1 MKKIHKKVMALLLAA
16 LMITSVMDTHVQ
28 AESSTEANNISVVN
42 DGTGDAEEV
51 SDVEKKDMEENK
63 DETEKKEE
71 SDVEE
76 AGRKA
81 AEEAVKGSA
90 DDEEKKDVDTY
101 KSKNEVVEQA
111 SKKAPTEVK
120 SCSNSG
126 VFSDILNFEFADSTW
141 MNAITA
147 VSVNGDT
154 SYTKGSINSF
164 GASGKL
170 WNIGNATGAYGS
182 YTALQIT
189 GFSSSDYPLTVKIKA
204 SGYEDV
210 TMKVVKTTVSYQDIY
225 TATIESS
232 GSGENPDPVVPS
244 EEKDAP
250 VDFKVSSNFGYD
262 FIFEFGTS
270 IAKEWLAA
278 ITGVTVDETAWTQ
291 GSSSY
296 SVWNNQSYY
305 VDMWGS
311 LDDGSQFLLR
321 SPVESMRESAS
332 ISNRFLLYIGS
343 VLIVV
348 SILLIWYFSKRIT
361 DPIRELARL
370 SDRMADLDFDAKYTS
385 GGSNEIGELGENFNR
400 MSEKLESTISELKKA
415 NNSLQKDIEQKD
427 KLEKMRNEFLGN
439 VSHELKTPIALIQGY
454 AEGLKEGVNEDA
466 ESREFYCDVI
476 MDEASKMNQMVKN
489 LLTLNQLEFGDED
502 IVFERFNLTALVKGV
517 LQSMEIMADQAGAK
531 IMLHTEEDIYAW
543 ADEFKVEQVVRNYV
557 SNALN
562 HLDGDRR
569 IWIRIEELGDTVKVT
584 VGNNGEHI
592 PEESLPN
599 LWTKFYKVD
608 KAHTREYGGN
618 GIGLS
623 IVKAIMKSF
632 NQEYGVKNYDNGVEF
647 WFELDVQ

>member
-1 MKKIHKKVMALLLAA
+1 MKNQMMGYFLN
-16 LMITSVMDTHVQ
+16 Q
-28 AESSTEANNISVVN
+28 AQKESRT
-42 DGTGDAEEV
+42 
-51 SDVEKKDMEENK
+51 
-63 DETEKKEE
+63 
-71 SDVEE
+71 
-76 AGRKA
+76 
-81 AEEAVKGSA
+81 
-90 DDEEKKDVDTY
+90 
-101 KSKNEVVEQA
+101 
-111 SKKAPTEVK
+111 
-120 SCSNSG
+120 
-126 VFSDILNFEFADSTW
+126 LDSTD
-141 MNAITA
+141 
-147 VSVNGDT
+147 V
-154 SYTKGSINSF
+154 YQINQS
-164 GASGKL
+164 
-170 WNIGNATGAYGS
+170 W
-182 YTALQIT
+182 
-189 GFSSSDYPLTVKIKA
+189 
-204 SGYEDV
+204 
-210 TMKVVKTTVSYQDIY
+210 
-225 TATIESS
+225 
-232 GSGENPDPVVPS
+232 DP
-244 EEKDAP
+244 
-250 VDFKVSSNFGYD
+250 
-262 FIFEFGTS
+262 
-270 IAKEWLAA
+270 W
-278 ITGVTVDETAWTQ
+278 
-291 GSSSY
+291 
-296 SVWNNQSYY
+296 NQSYY

-385 GGSNEIGELGENFNR
+385 GGGNEIGELGENFNR

-557 SNALN
+557 SNAC
-562 HLDGDRR
+562 HHVSGDMVIEVKMVQKDGKVR
-569 IWIRIEELGDTVKVT
+569 ISVFNT
-584 VGNNGEHI
+584 GNPI
-592 PEESLPN
+592 PEADAPHI
-599 LWTKFYKVD
+599 WDKFYKVD